1 MVITVYS
8 DDFDKNANCVH
19 EGMSG
24 RVFID
29 TISET
34 READEPYLEFL
45 GEFQS
50 VTDALK
56 VIIANKIP
64 LSGIIYEYF
73 DHKTQEQK
81 FVRLDVNMPKR
92 ED

>member
-34 READEPYLEFL
+34 READEPYLGFL

-64 LSGIIYEYF
+64 LDGIIYEYF

-81 FVRLDVNMPKR
+81 FVRLDVNMPKL